1 GLAGA
6 CSTIGLVHERPARAH
21 AARARPAQGLPARLV
36 DPRPDT
42 RILLDAPPTKD
53 PFTLGVASG
62 DPSPDGVV
70 LWTRLAPD
78 PLADDGHGGMPR
90 RNVEVHW
97 QVATDERFAHVVAS
111 GTEIATPYNAHA
123 VHAEPVGLEPGREY
137 FYRFRTG
144 RHLSPVGRTRTAPHP
159 YVFGPDLRVA
169 AASCAHYEQGLFTA
183 YRAIAEDDP
192 DLVLHLGDYIYE
204 FGREHR

>member
-1 GLAGA
+1 
-6 CSTIGLVHERPARAH
+6 
-21 AARARPAQGLPARLV
+21 
-36 DPRPDT
+36 
-42 RILLDAPPTKD
+42 
-53 PFTLGVASG
+53 
-62 DPSPDGVV
+62 
-70 LWTRLAPD
+70 
-78 PLADDGHGGMPR
+78 
-90 RNVEVHW
+90 
-97 QVATDERFAHVVAS
+97 
-111 GTEIATPYNAHA
+111 
-123 VHAEPVGLEPGREY
+123 PVGLEPGREY

-204 FGREHR
+204 FGREHRPDLAVRHHDGPETSTLADYRRRHAQYKTDPDLQAAHAAAPWLVVFDDHEVADNWAGSHHRDDPPSAFLARRTAALRAYYENLPLRRGAE